1 MVIIPSS
8 IGLIF
13 EPDKTNFIR
22 FKNVFISMTENEDYS
37 YSAITY
43 VERYFGKSVFSNKL
57 VMRNNNNKFIYCFEE
72 QINNFKHM
80 FRLEQ
85 DKIFREKWQS
95 LFPNQF
101 I

>member
-8 IGLIF
+8 IGLVF

-22 FKNVFISMTENEDYS
+22 FKHCSISRVETENS
-37 YSAITY
+37 FLITY
-43 VERYFGKSVFSNKL
+43 SKHNIGKSFFSDKLVIRNGKFVYCFVER
-57 VMRNNNNKFIYCFEE
+57 
-72 QINNFKHM
+72 INVFKHM

>member
-22 FKNVFISMTENEDYS
+22 FKHCSISRTQNEDS
-37 YSAITY
+37 FSSSITY
-43 VERYFGKSVFSNKL
+43 MERYFGKSVFSNKL
-57 VMRNNNNKFIYCFEE
+57 VICNNKFIYVFEE
-72 QINNFKHM
+72 KINHFRHM

>member
-22 FKNVFISMTENEDYS
+22 FKHCSISRIQSEDPFSFI
-37 YSAITY
+37 ITY
-43 VERYFGKSVFSNKL
+43 MERYFGKSVFSNKL
-57 VMRNNNNKFIYCFEE
+57 VIRNNKYIYVFEE
-72 QINNFKHM
+72 KINHFRHM
-80 FRLEQ
+80 FHLEQ